1 MKTEKDQNPYENP
14 QMSVVELL
22 LEQTILQASGDPDD
36 SDAPTI
42 TNPGMGWGY

>member
-1 MKTEKDQNPYENP
+1 MKTEQSLNLYETP

-22 LEQTILQASGDPDD
+22 LEQTILQVSGDDPDD
-36 SDAPTI
+36 PTI

>member
-1 MKTEKDQNPYENP
+1 MKTEKNQNPYEAP

-36 SDAPTI
+36 SDDPTI
-42 TNPGMGWGY
+42 TNPGMGWGD